1 METHLENHMPYPDL
15 LVQPMRD
22 DLTRLGF
29 RELRSADDVDDILSN
44 VSGPVLVVVNSVC
57 GCAAGALRPAVA
69 MSLRSEVVP
78 PMLTT
83 VFAGQDLDATARA
96 REYFTGYP
104 PSSPSVALL
113 VDGELVYMMERHQV
127 EGRGPQA
134 IAADLEAAY
143 REHCGETV

>member
-1 METHLENHMPYPDL
+1 MPYPDL

-29 RELRSADDVDDILSN
+29 RELRSADDVDDLLGHA
-44 VSGPVLVVVNSVC
+44 SGPVLVVVNSVC

-69 MSLRSEVVP
+69 MAIRAEENHP
-78 PMLTT
+78 ALTT

-104 PSSPSVALL
+104 PSSPAVALL
-113 VDGELVYMMERHQV
+113 KDGDLVYMMERHQI
-127 EGRGPQA
+127 EGRGPDA
-134 IAADLEAAY
+134 IASDLAAAF
-143 REHCGETV
+143 REHAAG